1 MSCGDAMPAVP
12 ATVALDAAALLP
24 GHLLDLDNVYV
35 QVLDVKRR
43 RGKPI
48 SAQWAVLTGRNE
60 PAGPPCVGRLA
71 IGRHLTLQA
80 IRRADWRAFTGQNG
94 PLI

>member
-1 MSCGDAMPAVP
+1 MTSSDAMPAAP
-12 ATVALDAAALLP
+12 ATVTLDATALQP

-35 QVLDVKRR
+35 QVLDVQRR

-48 SAQWAVLTGRNE
+48 SAQWVVLTGRNE
-60 PAGPPCVGRLA
+60 PAGPPCIGRLA
-71 IGRHLTLQA
+71 IGYNLTLQA
-80 IRRADWRAFTGQNG
+80 IRRADWRAFTGQRG